1 MGDRGKIELMQAAI
15 EGDSLSNT
23 PLEPML
29 DRLGS
34 KDMGAHQIIE
44 ADMQSEPESI
54 PSFDAR
60 ELTVGGNLATIRLD
74 NQTYTLRI
82 TRQKKLI
89 LTK

>member
-15 EGDSLSNT
+15 ESDSLSNT

-29 DRLGS
+29 DRLES
-34 KDMGAHQIIE
+34 KDMGVHQAIE
-44 ADMQSEPESI
+44 TDTQSEPESI
-54 PSFDAR
+54 PTFDAR